1 MQNTVTDL
9 PESTDMKSDED
20 DDVGDIIH
28 RVVQI
33 QNIPLFR
40 NYTTPMRDISDA
52 KNYRENRPRK
62 TTAGA
67 PNAGGVG

>member
-40 NYTTPMRDISDA
+40 NYTIPMRDIKICIYIYIFVFFS
-52 KNYRENRPRK
+52 YLL
-62 TTAGA
+62 
-67 PNAGGVG
+67 